1 MRQLLIAL
9 LLAAAVLGTSAS
21 GQAPQQEFDNAV
33 AFARLYGVVRYFY
46 PSDASASLDWNRFA
60 IHGAKQVRGARDTKA
75 LQATLQGLFSPL
87 GRASKSARTCRLPP
101 RREALTI
108 S

>member
-9 LLAAAVLGTSAS
+9 LLAAAVWGTSAS
-21 GQAPQQEFDNAV
+21 GQAPQQEVDNAV

-75 LQATLQGLFSPL
+75 LQATLQGLFGPL
-87 GRASKSARTCRLPP
+87 GPGIEISQNLPP
-101 RREALTI
+101 PARAGKP
-108 S
+108 